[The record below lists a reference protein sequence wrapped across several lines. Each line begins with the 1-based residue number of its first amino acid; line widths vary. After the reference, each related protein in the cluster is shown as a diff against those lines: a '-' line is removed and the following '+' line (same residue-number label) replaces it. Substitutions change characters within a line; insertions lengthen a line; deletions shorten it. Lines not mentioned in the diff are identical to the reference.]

1 METIKYVGI
10 IGKPKQELTRTVVSE
25 LIAFLE
31 SQGIRYDLDEDTAR
45 TCNMEKWVNK
55 SQLVN
60 EVDLLVALGGDGTI
74 LGVARLMAATSIPIL
89 AVNLGR
95 LGFLTEVTVDQLFPV
110 LAEILKGNYR
120 VDNRMMLNAHVHRR
134 GERFGTHNVLNDVVI
149 NKGALARIIELELF
163 VNDQFVTRY
172 RSDGLIVSTPTGST
186 AYNLA
191 ANGPIIHPSL
201 TNMIITPIC
210 PHMLTNRSIVI
221 PADGVHLSIRVKSH
235 SSDVMLTLDG
245 QVGVGLQTD
254 DIIHIAKS
262 DAVIRMITHPK
273 KNYYAILKEKMKWA
287 EL

>member
-1 METIKYVGI
+1 MNPPTSIGI
-10 IGKPKQELTRTVVSE
+10 IGKPHQELTRTTV
-25 LIAFLE
+25 LDLMRFLE
-31 SQGIRYDLDEDTAR
+31 ARGIEYHLDRDTAE
-45 TCNMEKWVNK
+45 TCEVDQWIAKN
-55 SQLVN
+55 QLVKQ
-60 EVDLLVALGGDGTI
+60 VDLLISLGGDGTV
-74 LGVARLMAATSIPIL
+74 LGVARLLVGQSTPIL

-95 LGFLTEVTVDQLFPV
+95 LGFLTEVKVDQIFEVLEEV
-110 LAEILKGNYR
+110 LAGHYR
-120 VDNRMMLNAHVHRR
+120 VDHRMMLCAHVHRR
-134 GERFGTHNVLNDVVI
+134 GECFGSHTVLNDIVI
-149 NKGALARIIELELF
+149 NKGALARIIELELM
-163 VNDQFVTRY
+163 VNEQFVTQY

-221 PADGVHLSIRVKSH
+221 PADGVHLSINVKSH

-254 DIIHIAKS
+254 DIIHISKS
-262 DAVIRMITHPK
+262 DSVINMITHPN

-287 EL
+287 EI